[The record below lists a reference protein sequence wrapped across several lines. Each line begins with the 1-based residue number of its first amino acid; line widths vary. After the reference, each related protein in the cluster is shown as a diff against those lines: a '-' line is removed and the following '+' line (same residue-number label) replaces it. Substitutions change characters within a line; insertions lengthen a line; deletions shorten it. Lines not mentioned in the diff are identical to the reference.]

1 MVLNPMHGP
10 APQKI
15 IIDTDPGIDDAM
27 AIHQAFADPR
37 LEVVGLTTI
46 FGNVTATRATRNALY
61 LAEMAGHS
69 AVVAGGAPVPLR
81 RAPEPPADFVHGP
94 EGFGSLPAPTPGRAA
109 DPRSAATYLCESC
122 AAAPGEIII
131 CAVGP
136 LTNLAAA
143 LEHDPAIARNAGRV
157 VVMGGSAA
165 RHGNVTDCAEANI
178 WNDPDAADRVFAAD
192 WDVTMVGLDV
202 TEKTRCTPQDFAAI
216 AAQAPGIGGFL
227 SAATAFYFDF
237 HEAKLGERICFMHDP
252 SAILAITDPHLFG
265 FEAMPMSVI
274 CDGAEIGRTVAGGT
288 GRRDVSVAMRVDS
301 AAARARFMEVM
312 MTADD
317 RAATRRHTKITSQDR
332 ITGS

>member
-1 MVLNPMHGP
+1 MTQP

-37 LEVVGLTTI
+37 LDVVGLTTI
-46 FGNVTATRATRNALY
+46 FGNVTAIRATRNALH
-61 LAEMAGHS
+61 LAEMADHP
-69 AVVAGGAPVPLR
+69 VPVAGGAPVPLR

-109 DPRSAATYLCESC
+109 DPRSAAVFLCESC
-122 AAAPGEIII
+122 AAAPGDIII

-143 LEHDPAIARNAGRV
+143 LEYDPSIARHAKRV

-178 WNDPDAADRVFAAD
+178 WNDPDAADLVFAAD

-202 TEKTRCTPQDFAAI
+202 TEKTRCRPQDFAAI
-216 AAQAPGIGGFL
+216 ATQSPAIGGFL

-237 HEAKLGERICFMHDP
+237 HEAKLGERLCFMHDP
-252 SAILAITDPHLFG
+252 SAILAITDQHLFE
-265 FEAMPMSVI
+265 FETMPISVI
-274 CDGAEIGRTVAGGT
+274 CNGAEIGRTVIGGT
-288 GRRDVSVAMRVDS
+288 DRRDVSVAMRVDS
-301 AAARARFMEVM
+301 QAARARFMDVVA
-312 MTADD
+312 TADE
-317 RAATRRHTKITSQDR
+317 RAMTRRRTPI
-332 ITGS
+332 

>member
-1 MVLNPMHGP
+1 MQEP

-46 FGNVTATRATRNALY
+46 FGNVTATRATRNALH
-61 LAEMAGHS
+61 LAEMASHP
-69 AVVAGGAPVPLR
+69 AYVAGGAPVPLR

-143 LEHDPAIARNAGRV
+143 LEHDPAITGNAGRV

-202 TEKTRCTPQDFAAI
+202 TEKTRCGPRDFSAI
-216 AAQAPGIGGFL
+216 AAQAPVIGGFL
-227 SAATAFYFDF
+227 SAATEFYFDF

-265 FEAMPMSVI
+265 FEAMPISVI
-274 CDGAEIGRTVAGGT
+274 CDGAEIGRTIAGGV
-288 GRRDVSVAMRVDS
+288 GRRDVSVAMQVDS
-301 AAARARFMEVM
+301 GAARARFMEVVA
-312 MTADD
+312 TADD
-317 RAATRRHTKITSQDR
+317 RAAARHRESNLKTTVRRQQ
-332 ITGS
+332 

>member
-1 MVLNPMHGP
+1 MPSP

-46 FGNVTATRATRNALY
+46 FGNVTATRATRNALH
-61 LAEMAGHS
+61 LAEMAGHA

-94 EGFGSLPAPTPGRAA
+94 EGFGGLAAPAPRRAA
-109 DPRSAATYLCESC
+109 DPRSAARYLCESC

-143 LEHDPAIARNAGRV
+143 LAHDPAIATHARRV

-178 WNDPDAADRVFAAD
+178 WNDPDAADLVFAAD
-192 WDVTMVGLDV
+192 WNVTMVGLDV
-202 TEKTRCTPQDFAAI
+202 TEKTRCRPQDFADI
-216 AAQAPGIGGFL
+216 ATQAPNVGGFL
-227 SAATAFYFDF
+227 QAATEFYFDF
-237 HEAKLGERICFMHDP
+237 HEAKLGERVCFMHDP

-265 FEAMPMSVI
+265 FETMPISVI
-274 CDGAEIGRTVAGGT
+274 RDGGEIGRTIAGGA
-288 GRRDVSVAMRVDS
+288 GRPDVSVAMQVDS
-301 AAARARFMEVM
+301 QAARAQFMEVLA
-312 MTADD
+312 TADD
-317 RAATRRHTKITSQDR
+317 RTALRHRNNQSGDTG
-332 ITGS
+332 TGS